1 MAGTEDLLTDAE
13 QLAISSGDQI
23 LEQAIQEA
31 KTTIER
37 ARTLGELV
45 ALTEN
50 LGLSPEASREFITTF
65 RERMEGIEFDPALE
79 LGRIFNNVT
88 ALLPPKTDMA
98 VKLPVIEQT
107 EPVSRA
113 LEVGESTP
121 ATELVDEP
129 IEAASEPVKKIRRAR
144 LGLPPKDKYERE
156 KADAAV
162 LVKAYLESLGAP
174 FEDFHDSYAAIF
186 ASVIVEFANIRPR
199 SDGVDHVAILT
210 EYLSGHTRDEIA
222 KTFNT
227 TANAINNQLNYIK
240 KKVLQNP
247 QAASLKVMINRKL
260 KDTLMAAK
268 TSTVKDP
275 APVVQSS
282 TPVVETKKAA
292 PVAVTTPTQAQS
304 FEPRFDRSFHLQEAS
319 EELGESVDTV
329 QIFSDLLSIDKT
341 KLEKFLGSDKALISQ
356 LHASDIDVI
365 VDAIRGDV
373 TAKYA
378 SLINPDLKLKQGE
391 KVALYNILGVSYVDG
406 KLKLSQGM
414 SVSRYIHPSG
424 NVSYDRESFARV
436 GLEKLAS
443 ALAAKK
449 A

>member
-1 MAGTEDLLTDAE
+1 MARAEDLLTDVE
-13 QLAISSGDQI
+13 RLAINSGDEL
-23 LEQAIQEA
+23 LEQEIKKA
-31 KTTIER
+31 KAVIER

-45 ALTEN
+45 TLVET
-50 LGLSPEASREFITTF
+50 LGLSEEASREFIVAF
-65 RERMEGIEFDPALE
+65 RERMGGIEFDPALE

-88 ALLPPKTDMA
+88 ALLPSKADMV
-98 VKLPVIEQT
+98 VKLPIIEQT

-113 LEVGESTP
+113 LGVAESAP
-121 ATELVDEP
+121 AEIVDMP
-129 IEAASEPVKKIRRAR
+129 IEIASEPVKKIRRAR
-144 LGLPPKDKYERE
+144 LGLAPKDKYKRE
-156 KADAAV
+156 KIDSVV
-162 LVKAYLESLGAP
+162 LVKAYLESVGAP
-174 FEDFHDSYAAIF
+174 HEDFHESYAAIF
-186 ASVIVEFANIRPR
+186 VSVIVEFANIRGR
-199 SDGVDHVAILT
+199 SDGVDHRAILT

-222 KTFNT
+222 KTFDIT
-227 TANAINNQLNYIK
+227 TNAINNQLNYIK
-240 KKVLQNP
+240 KKVLLNP
-247 QAASLKVMINRKL
+247 QAATLRVTINRKL
-260 KDTLMAAK
+260 KDTLMAA
-268 TSTVKDP
+268 TTTTIKDP
-275 APVVQSS
+275 APVVQAPK
-282 TPVVETKKAA
+282 PVVETKKAVPA
-292 PVAVTTPTQAQS
+292 AATTLTQTQS

-329 QIFSDLLSIDKT
+329 QVFSDLLSIDKT

-356 LHASDIDVI
+356 LHASDVDAI

-373 TAKYA
+373 TAKFA

-406 KLKLSQGM
+406 KLKLGQGM

-443 ALAAKK
+443 ALTAKK